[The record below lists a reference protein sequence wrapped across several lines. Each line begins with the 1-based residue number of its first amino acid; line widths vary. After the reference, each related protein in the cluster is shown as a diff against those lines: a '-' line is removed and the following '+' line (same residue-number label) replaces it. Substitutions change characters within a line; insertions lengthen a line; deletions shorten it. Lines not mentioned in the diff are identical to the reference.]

1 MSEAA
6 ASVKTGLGHPLRSR
20 WRPLLYVVLVLY
32 GLLILFPLLIVVLPT
47 FQTVQESSRG
57 IMSLPSHFNFRNY
70 ADAWTQS
77 RFPRALRN
85 SLIITGA
92 TLVLNILLGSIAAFP
107 IAIRPNRVFFKV
119 SYYVFIVG
127 LMLPFQAVMIP
138 LYVLMG
144 RTLKLTNTY
153 PGAILAY
160 LAITMPLTVFFFSQF
175 IRTIPREMEEASIL
189 DGCGYLR
196 MFFQVFFPLLRPI
209 TAAVIVQNMIFLWN
223 DLLVPL
229 LLIDKDALKPI
240 MPMVYVF
247 FGTYYNKWNL
257 AFSVLVLGALPFLLL
272 FLALQEQFI
281 KGLSSGAVKG

>member
-1 MSEAA
+1 VKGTPKMNDGRR
-6 ASVKTGLGHPLRSR
+6 ASGSR
-20 WRPLLYVVLVLY
+20 HWKGILYAVLVLY
-32 GLLILFPLLIVVLPT
+32 AMLILFPLLIIIIPT

-57 IMSLPSHFNFRNY
+57 ILSFPSHFNFQNY
-70 ADAWTQS
+70 ADAWNQS
-77 RFPRALRN
+77 HFLRALRN
-85 SLIITGA
+85 SILITGM
-92 TLVLNILLGSIAAFP
+92 TLVLNILLGSTAAFP
-107 IAIRPNRVFFKV
+107 IAIRPDRAVFKV

-144 RTLKLTNTY
+144 RTLKLTNTF
-153 PGAILAY
+153 PGIILVY
-160 LAITMPLTVFFFSQF
+160 LAMTMPLTVFFFSQF
-175 IRTIPREMEEASIL
+175 IKTVPREMEEASIL

-196 MFFQVFFPLLRPI
+196 MFFQIFFPLLKPI
-209 TAAVIVQNMIFLWN
+209 TAAIIIQNMIFLWN

-229 LLIDKDALKPI
+229 LLIDKDILKPI

-257 AFSVLVLGALPFLLL
+257 AFAALVLGALPFLLL

>member
-1 MSEAA
+1 MSANDTVVHA
-6 ASVKTGLGHPLRSR
+6 GRPAGRRPLRV
-20 WRPLLYVVLVLY
+20 LLYAVLVLY
-32 GLLILFPLLIVVLPT
+32 GILILFPLLIVVIPT

-57 IMSLPSHFNFRNY
+57 ILGIPSHFNFQNY
-70 ADAWTQS
+70 VDAWNQS
-77 RFPRALRN
+77 HFTRSLRN
-85 SLIITGA
+85 TLVIVGL
-92 TLVLNILLGSIAAFP
+92 TLVLNILLGSLAAFP
-107 IAIRPNRVFFKV
+107 IAIRSHRPVFKV

-144 RTLKLTNTY
+144 RTLKLTNTF
-153 PGAILAY
+153 PGVILVY

-175 IRTIPREMEEASIL
+175 IRTVPREMEEASIL

-196 MFFQVFFPLLRPI
+196 MFFKIFFPLLRPI
-209 TAAVIVQNMIFLWN
+209 TAAIIIQNMIFLWN

-229 LLIDKDALKPI
+229 LLIDNDILKPI

>member
-1 MSEAA
+1 MSTRL
-6 ASVKTGLGHPLRSR
+6 K
-20 WRPLLYVVLVLY
+20 PLLYAVLVLY
-32 GLLILFPLLIVVLPT
+32 GIVILFPLLIVVIPT

-57 IMSLPSHFNFRNY
+57 ILSIPSHFNLQNY
-70 ADAWTQS
+70 VDAWSQS
-77 RFPRALRN
+77 HFTRALRN
-85 SLIITGA
+85 TLLIVGL
-92 TLVLNILLGSIAAFP
+92 TLVFNILLGSLAAFP
-107 IAIRPNRVFFKV
+107 IAIRPHRPVFKV

-144 RTLKLTNTY
+144 RTLKLTNTF
-153 PGAILAY
+153 PGVILVY

-175 IRTIPREMEEASIL
+175 IRTVPREMEEASIL

-196 MFFQVFFPLLRPI
+196 MFFKIFFPLLRPI
-209 TAAVIVQNMIFLWN
+209 TAAIIIQNMIFLWN

-229 LLIDKDALKPI
+229 LLIDNDILKPI

>member
-1 MSEAA
+1 
-6 ASVKTGLGHPLRSR
+6 
-20 WRPLLYVVLVLY
+20 LYVVLVLY
-32 GLLILFPLLIVVLPT
+32 AALILFPLLIVVIPT

-57 IMSLPSHFNFRNY
+57 ILSLPRRINFQNY
-70 ADAWTQS
+70 ADAWAQS
-77 RFPRALRN
+77 HFLRALRN

-92 TLVLNILLGSIAAFP
+92 TIVLNILLGSVAAFP
-107 IAIRPNRVFFKV
+107 IAIRPQRAVFKV

-144 RTLKLTNTY
+144 RTLKLTNTF
-153 PGAILAY
+153 PGAILVY
-160 LAITMPLTVFFFSQF
+160 LAMTMPLTVFFFSQF
-175 IRTIPREMEEASIL
+175 IKTVPREMEEASVL

-196 MFFQVFFPLLRPI
+196 MFFRIFFPLLRPI
-209 TAAVIVQNMIFLWN
+209 TAAVIIQNMIFLWN

-229 LLIDKDALKPI
+229 LLIDNDVLKPI

-257 AFSVLVLGALPFLLL
+257 AFAVLVLGALPFLLL

-281 KGLSSGAVKG
+281 RGLSSGAVKG

>member
-1 MSEAA
+1 MNDGRR
-6 ASVKTGLGHPLRSR
+6 ASGSR
-20 WRPLLYVVLVLY
+20 HWKGILYAVLVLY
-32 GLLILFPLLIVVLPT
+32 AMLILFPLLIIIIPT

-57 IMSLPSHFNFRNY
+57 ILSFPSHFNFQNY
-70 ADAWTQS
+70 ADAWNQS
-77 RFPRALRN
+77 HFLRALRN
-85 SLIITGA
+85 SILITGM
-92 TLVLNILLGSIAAFP
+92 TLVLNILLGSTAAFP
-107 IAIRPNRVFFKV
+107 IAIRPDRAVFKV

-144 RTLKLTNTY
+144 RTLKLTNTF
-153 PGAILAY
+153 PGIILVY
-160 LAITMPLTVFFFSQF
+160 LAMTMPLTVFFFSQF
-175 IRTIPREMEEASIL
+175 IKTVPREMEEASIL

-196 MFFQVFFPLLRPI
+196 MFFQIFFPLLKPI
-209 TAAVIVQNMIFLWN
+209 TAAIIIQNMIFLWN

-229 LLIDKDALKPI
+229 LLIDKDILKPI

-257 AFSVLVLGALPFLLL
+257 AFAALVLGALPFLLL